1 MCHLARRGENIYKRA
16 DGRWEGRYI
25 AARHPDGR
33 AKYVSVYGRSYA
45 DVKQKLLTAKAG
57 LASKPAPCCMLTVNE
72 LFTQYLENTQAKVST
87 QERYRFM
94 LKRHI
99 LPRLGS
105 MAVANLTANELSSF
119 LTWLRKHGRLNGRG
133 GLSAKTVR
141 DLAVLIKSALRF
153 AERKFHCVC
162 DALNVPLPACSQ
174 KHVDVFSDAEIST
187 LGKVLLPSEKLCG
200 CVTLALYAGLR
211 IGEVC
216 ALRVSDL
223 DFLSGTIQINR
234 TVQRLSHNGKSK
246 LVLQSPKSESSAR
259 MIPMHTKLVAIL
271 KHLSVNLPQDAYLL
285 TGQTDRPMEPRTCQ
299 YQFAALL
306 KRCGIRQRGYHAL
319 RHTFATRCIDMGAD
333 AKSLS
338 EILGHA
344 DIKTTLKLYVH
355 PSMER
360 KRHCIEQLDFLKSG
374 T

>member
-16 DGRWEGRYI
+16 DGRWEGWYI

-33 AKYVSVYGRSYA
+33 AKYVSVYGRSYTEF
-45 DVKQKLLTAKAG
+45 KQKLLAAKTGHVARS
-57 LASKPAPCCMLTVNE
+57 ASCCVLTVNE
-72 LFTQYLENTQAKVST
+72 LFAQYLESSQIKSSTQA
-87 QERYRFM
+87 RYRFM

-99 LPRLGS
+99 LPHLGS
-105 MAVANLTANELSSF
+105 IAVASLTANKLSSF
-119 LTWLRKHGRLNGRG
+119 LVWLRKHGRLNGKG

-162 DALNVPLPACSQ
+162 DALNVPLPSCSQ
-174 KHVDVFSDAEIST
+174 KHIEVFSDAEIT
-187 LGKVLLPSEKLCG
+187 ALGKALPPSEKLRVG
-200 CVTLALYAGLR
+200 IMLALYAGLR

-223 DFLSGTIQINR
+223 DFLSGTIQISR
-234 TVQRLSHNGKSK
+234 SVQRLSCDGRSR

-259 MIPMHTKLVAIL
+259 IVPMHTKLFAVL
-271 KHLSVNLPQDAYLL
+271 KQLSADLPQDAYLL
-285 TGQTDRPMEPRTCQ
+285 TGRTEHPMEPRTCQ

-306 KRCGIRQRGYHAL
+306 KRGEIRRRGYHAL

-360 KRHCIEQLDFLKSG
+360 KRQCIEQLDFLKLG
-374 T
+374 A